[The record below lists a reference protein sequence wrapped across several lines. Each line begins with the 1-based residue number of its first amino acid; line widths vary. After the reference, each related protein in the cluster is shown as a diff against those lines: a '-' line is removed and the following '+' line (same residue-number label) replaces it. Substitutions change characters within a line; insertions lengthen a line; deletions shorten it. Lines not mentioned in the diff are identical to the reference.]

1 FNFEQFDNHLRA
13 GPAEVKLGSASVG
26 ANVFQDGAYA
36 ITHTENLA
44 PNQLIARE
52 ETLGIVAQVHNNVV
66 AGDFLYGATDE
77 LAKAITVLVNN
88 LRPLGFPNSL
98 HDDLLGCLSSD
109 AAKLY
114 VLDKLF
120 VDIAGLQ

>member
-1 FNFEQFDNHLRA
+1 
-13 GPAEVKLGSASVG
+13 
-26 ANVFQDGAYA
+26 
-36 ITHTENLA
+36 
-44 PNQLIARE
+44 
-52 ETLGIVAQVHNNVV
+52 
-66 AGDFLYGATDE
+66 TDE

-88 LRPLGFPNSL
+88 LRPLVFPNSL

-120 VDIAGLQ
+120 VDIAGLQVRILFVGFFKGELGAESGHLIIATHQPSPEGFIISGVAVDNHADVRIFLVTL